1 MGLGDRHKNRLVG
14 STLAFVSILLFTA
27 LVPGHL
33 VSQATA
39 LLGTPDFG
47 PVAEMA
53 CHNSTALHA
62 PLPDP
67 DNSSTPQEKCP
78 FCKGYAAFISALAG
92 APAASVIDAE
102 RIRIAFASIDDD
114 VVEHIAK
121 HTKNRDPP
129 RSL

>member
-1 MGLGDRHKNRLVG
+1 MGLRDRHKNRLVG

-27 LVPGHL
+27 LIPGHL

-53 CHNSTALHA
+53 CHNTAALPA

-67 DNSSTPQEKCP
+67 DNSSTPLEKCP
-78 FCKGYAAFISALAG
+78 FCKGYAAFMSALVG
-92 APAASVIDAE
+92 APDTGMIDAKHIHIAVASV
-102 RIRIAFASIDDD
+102 DDD
-114 VVEHIAK
+114 AVEHIAK
-121 HTKNRDPP
+121 HTKSRGPP